1 MLANLLQ
8 LNNKLPQGM
17 RLFTVVYQLGALVH
31 SLIAAEQIKC
41 KLKIVLN

>member
-8 LNNKLPQGM
+8 MNNKLPQGM
-17 RLFTVVYQLGALVH
+17 RLFTVVYQSGALVH
-31 SLIAAEQIKC
+31 FLIAAEQIKC